1 MSSEER
7 ADRPVVR
14 PAVSNW
20 LTSVRPMMTVA
31 VVAVVLV
38 LAWMAASRLTAE
50 VSYEDLMRTVRETPH
65 WALISALGLTLLS
78 FAALAVYDFGALA
91 YIGRTVPASVVGLTS
106 FCAYAVGN
114 TAGFGPLT
122 AGAIRYRFYT
132 PYGIETED
140 VARIVAFVS
149 VAFGIGLAGVT
160 GFGLLVASV
169 NVSTLPMSPL
179 GMKIVGGGLVIGLF
193 VLWAMAGQGRIV
205 TVFARPFAL
214 PSRAILIRQFFAT
227 AIDIIASAAVLWVLL
242 PAGSIDLPSF
252 IAVYS
257 VAIGLGVLSH
267 VPAGLGVFETVVIA
281 SLGPHIDVRNVL
293 GALVLYRVIYH
304 LLPLMLAAAFIAALE
319 LRRAA
324 SSPMVTVAAQAGARL
339 APPVLAGLTL
349 VTGGVMI
356 LSGTMPLDDAV
367 VTLLDGKVPLPLV
380 EGGHFLGSVLGVVL
394 LAVARGLVHR
404 LDGAWWAAVLVVCTD
419 LLLSLIRALAIEEL
433 LLSGFLLLV
442 LLATRKEFP
451 RKASLLHQTLT
462 PQWFLAMVT
471 LLVTTVT
478 LLFFVY
484 KDVEYANQLWWQ
496 FELSQHAPR
505 SLRAV
510 MGVVL
515 ASCFGAVW
523 MLMRPARATLTAPTA
538 EDLIRAMEIVAQ
550 QPAPE
555 ACLVAMRDKSLL
567 FSDDGRAF
575 IMYSRQGRSWVALG
589 DPVGPRDCWPDL
601 IWRFVEMV
609 LAGGGRPVFYQ
620 VTAEA
625 LSYYADAG
633 LRGFKLGEEA
643 RVRLPDFSL
652 KGSKRNNLRNS
663 LNRSEREGITF
674 EVLDREQVA
683 AQMDELESVSR
694 IWMNHHSVREK
705 RFSLGAFDR
714 DYVLTQPIAVLRQ
727 EGRIIAFA
735 SVIRTECRETAGI
748 DLMRFLP
755 DTPHG
760 VMEVLILRL
769 ILHFQGEGFQWFT
782 LGMAPLSGLSDSEAA
797 PIWHSVG
804 RTVFEHGE
812 WFYNFSGLRAFK
824 AKFFPEWRSRY
835 LAVRGGIN
843 PMIAL
848 TDITVLI
855 SGGFKGVI
863 GK

>member
-1 MSSEER
+1 MSSEGLM
-7 ADRPVVR
+7 DRPVVR
-14 PAVSNW
+14 PAVSRW
-20 LTSVRPMMTVA
+20 LTTVRPVITVA
-31 VVAVVLV
+31 VIAGVLV

-50 VSYEDLMRTVRETPH
+50 VSYDDLMTTVRETPR
-65 WALISALGLTLLS
+65 WALLSALGLTLLS

-91 YIGRTVPASVVGLTS
+91 YVGRKIPAPVVGLTS

-132 PYGIETED
+132 PYGVETED
-140 VARIVAFVS
+140 VARIVAFVTG
-149 VAFGIGLAGVT
+149 AFGVGLAGVT

-169 NVSTLPMSPL
+169 DVSTLPISSL

-193 VLWAMAGQGRIV
+193 TLWAIAGQGRVV

-214 PSRAILIRQFFAT
+214 PSRGILIRQFVAT
-227 AIDIIASAAVLWVLL
+227 AVDIIASAAVLWVLL

-252 IAVYS
+252 IAVYA

-267 VPAGLGVFETVVIA
+267 VPAGLGVFEAVVIA
-281 SLGPHIDVRNVL
+281 SLGPHIDVRDVL

-304 LLPLMLAAAFIAALE
+304 LLPLVLAAAFIAVLE
-319 LRRAA
+319 LRRVAG
-324 SSPMVTVAAQAGARL
+324 SPMAMVAAQAGARL

-356 LSGTMPLDDAV
+356 LSGAMPLDDAV
-367 VTLLDGKVPLPLV
+367 VNLLDGKVPLPLV
-380 EGGHFLGSVLGVVL
+380 EGAHFLGSVLGVVL
-394 LAVARGLVHR
+394 LAVARGLLHR
-404 LDGAWWAAVLVVCTD
+404 LDGAWWAAVGVVCLD
-419 LLLSLIRALAIEEL
+419 LFLSLLRALGPEEL
-433 LLSGFLLLV
+433 VLSGFLLLV
-442 LLATRKEFP
+442 LLASRKEFT

-462 PQWFLAMVT
+462 PQWLLAVVT

-496 FELSQHAPR
+496 FEFSQHAPR

-515 ASCFGAVW
+515 AACFGAAW
-523 MLMRPARATLTAPTA
+523 MLMRPARATLLPPTP
-538 EDLIRAMEIVAQ
+538 EELDKAMAIVAT

-567 FSDDGRAF
+567 FSEDGRAF
-575 IMYSRQGRSWVALG
+575 IMYSRQGRSWVALS

-609 LAGGGRPVFYQ
+609 LAAGGRPVFYQ

-643 RVRLPDFSL
+643 RVRLPDFTL
-652 KGSKRNNLRNS
+652 KGSKKNNLRNS

-674 EVLDREQVA
+674 EVLTGDQVA
-683 AQMDELESVSR
+683 AHMPELATVSR
-694 IWMNHHSVREK
+694 IWMKHHSVREK
-705 RFSLGAFDR
+705 RFSLGAFDPQ
-714 DYVLTQPIAVLRQ
+714 YVLTQPVAVLRQ
-727 EGRIIAFA
+727 NDRIIAFA
-735 SVIRTECRETAGI
+735 SVIQTTCKDSAGI

-769 ILHFQGEGFQWFT
+769 ILHFQAEGFQWFT

-804 RTVFEHGE
+804 RTVFDHGE

-863 GK
+863 SK